1 MQSDYRMTP
10 ETLVEFG
17 VERVR
22 AQEYA
27 AAVLAFDDAIEI
39 DDEYVPAYDA
49 RAYAYRQLG
58 RDDEA
63 ASDEAMVIALRPEA
77 DAAVARERASAGNEV
92 VAIGIAALVLSLFLV
107 PGPSATVAMLFAW
120 VAYRRGQRNGALALA
135 VVVGIRVAVLV
146 L

>member
-1 MQSDYRMTP
+1 MQPEYRMTP

-17 VERVR
+17 VERMR
-22 AQEYA
+22 AQEYPA
-27 AAVLAFDDAIEI
+27 AIAAFDDAIEI
-39 DDEYVPAYDA
+39 DDAYVPAYDA

-77 DAAVARERASAGNEV
+77 DAAIARERGRAGNEV
-92 VAIGIAALVLSLFLV
+92 VAMGIAALVLSLFLQ
-107 PGPSATVAMLFAW
+107 PGASATVAMLFAFM
-120 VAYRRGQRNGALALA
+120 AYRRGQRNGAIALL
-135 VVVGIRVAVLV
+135 VVVVLRVAVLI

>member
-1 MQSDYRMTP
+1 VQPEYRMTP

-17 VERVR
+17 VERMR
-22 AQEYA
+22 AQEYPA
-27 AAVLAFDDAIEI
+27 AIAAFDDAIEI
-39 DDEYVPAYDA
+39 DDAYVPAYDA

-77 DAAVARERASAGNEV
+77 DAAIARERGRAGNEV
-92 VAIGIAALVLSLFLV
+92 VAMGIAALVLAF
-107 PGPSATVAMLFAW
+107 M
-120 VAYRRGQRNGALALA
+120 AYRRGQRNGAIALL
-135 VVVGIRVAVLV
+135 VVVVLRVAVLI